1 MDFDLNNSIGIT
13 YSVFGFEKAGE
24 TSFEMSIS
32 ENIYEKLENAM
43 LEGEVLDDYYISNNL
58 KGLHKKILKA
68 IRRNMYEEGQD
79 INDGIIEERLFWGGT
94 YEEYDTNASH
104 MEMHNSAIDEEIE
117 YTIYLG

>member
-43 LEGEVLDDYYISNNL
+43 LEGEVLDDYYISNNM

-79 INDGIIEERLFWGGT
+79 INDGIIEERLFC
-94 YEEYDTNASH
+94 
-104 MEMHNSAIDEEIE
+104 
-117 YTIYLG
+117 